1 MHNLV
6 GDSAAALSAFPVAAI
21 GWYFGLGPGIVAS
34 LIAAVINSLLI
45 FGFADLDL
53 AAAMNGSLL
62 PGIVILFIVGGGSGR
77 LGQFMQ
83 ERMETERT
91 LRERE
96 HFLSRLNEIT
106 ASILAS
112 QNPAEVPSLFTD
124 EIASLMG
131 ADECFFYRWDPS
143 VEQVIPTVTPSRL
156 TKSYREVSFEP
167 GEANLGQSV
176 IRAGRAIGVDDIAT
190 SSLVSERLKSQLPSR
205 SLLGIPLLV
214 GDHRVGAVV
223 VAFHTPHT
231 FTEDEIKRAEQVGN
245 LLALA
250 LWDVQQDIEL
260 QRRLRETNTL
270 AKIGIALSETEH
282 VGLDEVLQLIVDS
295 ARELIPDSEK
305 AVIHLLDDDKEYLI
319 PRAVSGH
326 TSPSEGRRNMRLGQ
340 GVAGQVIADGTVV
353 NIADV
358 ESDPRFLRMETR
370 PDFRSLLVSPV
381 QSGKQRLGTISVQS
395 SLPDAFT
402 ADEEALL
409 SALGA
414 QAAIAFENARLLE
427 TTQQGYKEIS
437 ALYHITQGLAS
448 SLETEQLMKDVVDLL
463 QQSFGYYHV
472 EILVIDPETED
483 LVVQHGSGEIG
494 KHLKSER
501 LPAGTG
507 IIGHAAITGE
517 PFFTNDV
524 NQVVFFYPHALLPD
538 TQSELAVPIK
548 VNQHVLGVLDVQQRL
563 PNHLTERDQRL
574 VGTVA
579 DQLAIALQK
588 ASLYSDLQASLAQE
602 KSMRSQLVQSERLA
616 LVGRL
621 LASVSHELNNP
632 LQAIQNALFLL
643 KEEEGI
649 SAQGRQDLQIV
660 LSETERMAG
669 LIERLRA
676 SYRPTQLNEFQPI
689 QLNTIVEDVYALLA
703 THLRHKRVAFEF
715 HPDPDLPLVSGLPD
729 QLRQVTLNL
738 LMNGV
743 EAIKNGGR
751 LTVSTEV
758 VESGEVMLS
767 VSDTGPG
774 IDPVLLPHIFDAFVT
789 SKESGT
795 GLGLTITYD
804 IVHRHQGRIQAENNP
819 TGGATFKIW
828 LPISPMEQI

>member
-1 MHNLV
+1 MIEFRPTQNLKWTQVV
-6 GDSAAALSAFPVAAI
+6 GVVGLVAAYILFFPRLFDWLGVSALTLGILPAAVTGWYLGRRTALIASVLIIISTAWFLTGAYPLFLQHWPDVVLILATGFTAGVLHKTIIERALATEALQKRLREEHALTDIVRALSK
-21 GWYFGLGPGIVAS
+21 
-34 LIAAVINSLLI
+34 
-45 FGFADLDL
+45 
-53 AAAMNGSLL
+53 
-62 PGIVILFIVGGGSGR
+62 
-77 LGQFMQ
+77 
-83 ERMETERT
+83 TERT
-91 LRERE
+91 
-96 HFLSRLNEIT
+96 SPN
-106 ASILAS
+106 
-112 QNPAEVPSLFTD
+112 N
-124 EIASLMG
+124 
-131 ADECFFYRWDPS
+131 
-143 VEQVIPTVTPSRL
+143 
-156 TKSYREVSFEP
+156 
-167 GEANLGQSV
+167 
-176 IRAGRAIGVDDIAT
+176 
-190 SSLVSERLKSQLPSR
+190 
-205 SLLGIPLLV
+205 
-214 GDHRVGAVV
+214 
-223 VAFHTPHT
+223 
-231 FTEDEIKRAEQVGN
+231 
-245 LLALA
+245 
-250 LWDVQQDIEL
+250 
-260 QRRLRETNTL
+260 
-270 AKIGIALSETEH
+270 
-282 VGLDEVLQLIVDS
+282 VLQMIVDS
-295 ARELIPDSEK
+295 ARELIPNTQKS
-305 AVIHLLDDDKEYLI
+305 VIHLFDQEEQALI
-319 PRAVSGH
+319 PQAVSGYQDQGG
-326 TSPSEGRRNMRLGQ
+326 TGKIKMGIGE
-340 GVAGQVIADGTVV
+340 GVAGMVIAGRTVV
-353 NIADV
+353 NVADV
-358 ESDPRFLRMETR
+358 QIDPRFRKTNIL
-370 PDFRSLLVSPV
+370 PKYRSLMVAPV
-381 QSGKQRLGTISVQS
+381 QSGEVCIGTISVQS
-395 SLPDAFT
+395 ILPDAFT

-414 QAAIAFENARLLE
+414 QAAIAIENARLLE

-463 QQSFGYYHV
+463 QQNFGYYHV
-472 EILVIDPETED
+472 AILVIDPDTED
-483 LVVQHGSGEIG
+483 LVVQHGSGKAGERLRG
-494 KHLKSER
+494 ER

-524 NQVVFFYPHALLPD
+524 NEVVFFSPHPLLPD
-538 TQSELAVPIK
+538 TQSELAMPIK
-548 VNQHVLGVLDVQQRL
+548 VNERVLGVLDVQQRP
-563 PNHLTERDQRL
+563 PNHLTERDQQL

-579 DQLAIALQK
+579 DQLAVALQK
-588 ASLYSDLQASLAQE
+588 ASLYSELQVSLAQE
-602 KSMRSQLVQSERLA
+602 KSMRLQLVQSERLA

-649 SAQGRQDLQIV
+649 STQGRQDLQIV

-676 SYRPTQLNEFQPI
+676 SYRPTQLNEFQPL
-689 QLNTIVEDVYALLA
+689 QLNTIVEDVYALLT

-715 HPDPDLPLVSGLPD
+715 HPDPDLPLVSGLQD

-758 VESGEVMLS
+758 AESGEVMLS

-819 TGGATFKIW
+819 TGGATFRIW
-828 LPISPMEQI
+828 LPIFQTEQI